1 MAEQAGVRIEG
12 LTEFRAALRT
22 AAARYP
28 TELPRAL
35 KAAGVPIVAQA
46 AAIAPKGATGALSRG
61 YKISVKGTTASVVSS
76 VPYSGGAEWGTRGK
90 WAGFTKYGAVPRIA
104 GRAVE
109 QQEPAIALIVQT
121 ELADI
126 ISAYGWFV

>member
-1 MAEQAGVRIEG
+1 MASQSNGVVVEG
-12 LTEFRAALRT
+12 LTEFRSALRS

-35 KAAGVPIVAQA
+35 KAAGVPVVAQA
-46 AAIAPKGATGALSRG
+46 AAISPKLTGALSRG
-61 YKISVKGTTASVVSS
+61 YSISVRGTTANVVSS

-104 GRAVE
+104 GRAVQE
-109 QQEPAIALIVQT
+109 QEPTIALIVQT

-126 ISAYGWFV
+126 VTAYGWFV